1 MHGYALE
8 WLAEHLQ
15 PGRKVLDVG
24 CGSGYLT
31 ACFASMVRGE
41 GGEPYTLQLMPQLIR
56 QNGRASNHVV
66 VSSLA

>member
-8 WLAEHLQ
+8 WLAEHLH

-31 ACFASMVRGE
+31 ACFASMVHGD
-41 GGEPYTLQLMPQLIR
+41 GGEPAKPSPVHAPTLSDR
-56 QNGRASNHVV
+56 HAFSCDED
-66 VSSLA
+66 

>member
-41 GGEPYTLQLMPQLIR
+41 GGEQRTQPHRLFANVLDG
-56 QNGRASNHVV
+56 GR
-66 VSSLA
+66 